1 MPNPSTLPSRSRP
14 WKLFVIPAAIG
25 VPVLLGLA
33 AVLYSASPEPLS
45 PGEIL
50 EKQEWDRQELTRALA
65 RSMAPSMTGQNRQ
78 KVMQHLSRQL
88 KKLPKSERE
97 AIRKDAV
104 VATVTVSLDQLRKMP
119 KEERA
124 SIIKTMES
132 RARRTYV
139 ALQRDPKERKNFE
152 KQLKSTEM
160 EAFSKEVNRV
170 IFSELTPTEKLQF
183 APVTKLW
190 IKTMKSVGH

>member
-1 MPNPSTLPSRSRP
+1 MGHPS
-14 WKLFVIPAAIG
+14 W
-25 VPVLLGLA
+25 
-33 AVLYSASPEPLS
+33 LYSASPEPLS

-170 IFSELTPTEKLQF
+170 IFSELTPAEKLQF

>member
-1 MPNPSTLPSRSRP
+1 M
-14 WKLFVIPAAIG
+14 
-25 VPVLLGLA
+25 LLGLA

-170 IFSELTPTEKLQF
+170 IFSELTPAEKLQF